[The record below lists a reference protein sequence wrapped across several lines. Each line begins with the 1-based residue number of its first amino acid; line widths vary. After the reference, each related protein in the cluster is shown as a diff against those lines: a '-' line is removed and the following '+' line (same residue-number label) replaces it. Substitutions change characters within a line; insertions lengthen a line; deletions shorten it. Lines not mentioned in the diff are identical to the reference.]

1 LRTTA
6 AKQQIKSDQYFSFAL
21 PEIARMITSTP
32 NEMHRIDRESAAR
45 IWRVQADFLVRR
57 KRFIEHT
64 IKRLLA
70 GDFWSAGYSFPLG
83 RMP

>member
-1 LRTTA
+1 
-6 AKQQIKSDQYFSFAL
+6 
-21 PEIARMITSTP
+21 MITSTP